1 MEIHKNRL
9 PATAGFTRGK
19 RASGA
24 MRVTAVS
31 IACLSLLLYSCNRCS
46 LPRSGDDLPESIT
59 ILSYNVQ
66 NLFDDVYDGTE
77 YDEYVPETGGWSSDR
92 FHFKLRQLSEVLSLF
107 PKGGADILLLQE
119 VENGNALEML
129 RLHYLKSGGYDY
141 CVISDAS
148 DQAVQ
153 TAILSRF
160 PMREVQAHAV
170 SLHGVTAGRPI
181 LECCLDVCG
190 LELTLFNCHWKSKS
204 GGVRSTEA
212 MRIAAASLL
221 NELIRGRIADKPDVP
236 IIVAGDLNESIDE
249 WELHSGSYPTALMP
263 VSQVGGDFGPTE
275 GPPLFVTGD
284 FSEVETDGEAVVLF
298 SPWLT
303 EQQYEGSY
311 VYQGVWERIDHFL
324 LSAHFDDGKE
334 IEYSTFRTGNIESF
348 LDEEGFPLR
357 WIPER
362 ETGYSDHLPILLY
375 CDVEN

>member
-1 MEIHKNRL
+1 MEIQKR
-9 PATAGFTRGK
+9 PSASTAGFTGGK
-19 RASGA
+19 RAFGV
-24 MRVTAVS
+24 MRTAAVS
-31 IACLSLLLYSCNRCS
+31 AVCLSLVLCSCNRCS
-46 LPRSGDDLPESIT
+46 LPRSGDYLPESIT

-77 YDEYVPETGGWSSDR
+77 YDEYVPETGGWSSDL
-92 FHFKLRQLSEVLSLF
+92 FHFKLQQISEVLSLF
-107 PKGGADILLLQE
+107 PRGGADIMLLQE

-148 DQAVQ
+148 GQAVQ

-160 PMREVQAHAV
+160 PIKEVQAHAV
-170 SLHGVTAGRPI
+170 SLHGITAGRPV
-181 LECCLDVCG
+181 LECRLDVCG
-190 LELTLFNCHWKSKS
+190 LELILFNCHWKSKS
-204 GGVRSTEA
+204 GGVQSTET

-221 NELIRGRIADKPDVP
+221 NELIRERTADEPDVP

-249 WELHSGSYPTALMP
+249 WDLHSGSYPTALMP
-263 VSQVGGDFGPTE
+263 VSQVGREFGPAE

-284 FSEVETDGEAVVLF
+284 FSEVNTDGEAVILF

-303 EQQYEGSY
+303 DLRYEGSY

-324 LSAHFDDGKE
+324 LSVHFDDGKK
-334 IEYSTFRTGNIESF
+334 IEYNTFRIGNIESF